1 MGDWWLGEISGMS
14 CEGERERVCCERCV
28 CVANGVAQ
36 FFQSNPK
43 ILTKSCQNLDSP
55 GLLIKLKASVLL
67 SSAMQEA
74 SSSLQLHVAASIVS
88 Y

>member
-1 MGDWWLGEISGMS
+1 MRES
-14 CEGERERVCCERCV
+14 ERGCAVNV
-28 CVANGVAQ
+28 ACVANGVAQ

-67 SSAMQEA
+67 SSAMKEA